1 MKIFILPIAILIAT
15 AATLPLHGQNYTHN
29 PTVTIYTTALNTNLR
44 LSNTGKATFSKSK
57 KTDTSVS
64 AITINPDEKF
74 QTLLGIGGAITDASA
89 EVFAKLP
96 PAQQAKFLKS
106 YYDPVEGIGYT
117 LARTNMNSCDFSSDS
132 YTYVAEN
139 DSSLSTFNISHDE
152 QYRIPLIRKV
162 MQAAGGNLTIYL
174 SPWSPP
180 AWMKDNND
188 MLHGGKLLP
197 QYRHAWAR
205 YYAKF
210 IKAYA
215 AKNIPIWGLTVQN
228 EPMSSQTWES
238 CIYTAEEERDFVRD
252 YLGPEMVRQ
261 GLGDKKIIIWDHNR
275 DYMYSFS
282 NTILQDTVAAKYVW
296 GTGYHWYEDW
306 NGGVMRF
313 GEEKKLQDKYP
324 QKNLL
329 FTEGCIGKFD
339 FKNINNWANGEHYGL
354 SIINDFNNGTVG
366 WTDWNIL
373 LDEHGGPNHVQNYC
387 FAPVHA
393 DTKTGKLIYT
403 SSYYYLGQFSKFIRP
418 GAVRVGSASKE
429 NRLLC
434 TAFVNTDGK
443 LAVVVMNNSAD
454 KINYTLTVQGY
465 ITTVNSLPHSI
476 STLIIN

>member
-1 MKIFILPIAILIAT
+1 MKISILPIAMLIAT
-15 AATLPLHGQNYTHN
+15 AATLPLHGQNYAHN
-29 PTVTIYTTALNTNLR
+29 PYAIIYTTALNTSLR
-44 LSNTGKATFSKSK
+44 LTNTGKTTFSKAK
-57 KTDTSVS
+57 KTGTTGSN
-64 AITINPDEKF
+64 ITIEPDEKF

-96 PAQQAKFLKS
+96 PDQQQQFLKS

-117 LARTNMNSCDFSSDS
+117 LARTNMNSCDFSSGS

-139 DSSLSTFNISHDE
+139 DSSLSTFNIAHDE
-152 QYRIPLIRKV
+152 QYRIPLISKAIK
-162 MQAAGGNLTIYL
+162 AAGGNLTIYL

-180 AWMKDNND
+180 AWMKDNDD

-197 QYRHAWAR
+197 QFRHAWAR

-215 AKNIPIWGLTVQN
+215 AQNIPIWGLTVQN

-252 YLGPEMVRQ
+252 YLGPEMVKQ
-261 GLGDKKIIIWDHNR
+261 GLADKKIIIWDHNR

-282 NTILQDTVAAKYVW
+282 NTILEDTAAAKYVW

-306 NGGVMRF
+306 NGGNMLF

-324 QKNLL
+324 KNNLL

-339 FKNINNWANGEHYGL
+339 FNNINNWANGEHYGL

-393 DTKTGKLIYT
+393 DTKTGQLIYT

-418 GAVRVGSASKE
+418 GAVRVGSVSNEK
-429 NRLLC
+429 RLLC
-434 TAFVNTDGK
+434 TAFINTDGK
-443 LAVVVMNNSAD
+443 LAVVVMNGSAD
-454 KINYTLTVQGY
+454 KINYTLTVSGY
-465 ITTVNSLPHSI
+465 TTTVNSLPHSI